1 MRIKSGQDFA
11 TGLLLAA
18 VGIAAFWIG
27 ADYPMG
33 TAQRPGTGVLPRIL
47 AWLLLV
53 KSVYST
59 GSPVGSWPWRPL
71 LAVTIGTVVFGSMI
85 DNYGLVASMIVAMTI
100 CALGTAETR
109 WFEFA
114 VFMLIMIVAS
124 WAMFIWLLG
133 MPIKAWP
140 TSLVPFIE
148 QMLR

>member
-1 MRIKSGQDFA
+1 
-11 TGLLLAA
+11 
-18 VGIAAFWIG
+18 
-27 ADYPMG
+27 
-33 TAQRPGTGVLPRIL
+33 
-47 AWLLLV
+47 
-53 KSVYST
+53 
-59 GSPVGSWPWRPL
+59 
-71 LAVTIGTVVFGSMI
+71 VTLGTVVFGSMI

-114 VFMLIMIVAS
+114 VFTLIMIVAS